1 MADRLELGNKQ
12 PSLFETKTKTLT
24 FFLNYTREEQ
34 RTPEYCD
41 KVFFQR
47 VLGTKQSL
55 IHKSK
60 LETFF
65 PPNNL
70 FKIYFYLLFSLILS
84 LSQIWPSSDVPTREY
99 PGS

>member
-41 KVFFQR
+41 KVFSTGFR
-47 VLGTKQSL
+47 YEAVS
-55 IHKSK
+55 
-60 LETFF
+60 
-65 PPNNL
+65 
-70 FKIYFYLLFSLILS
+70 
-84 LSQIWPSSDVPTREY
+84 Y
-99 PGS
+99 PQEQA